1 MQLFAY
7 LCRILVLT
15 GIYVYSILSKQQLKY
30 NIMITVSQWLFL
42 DKAGRLVNSRKEEV
56 FLQQGD
62 MDGACSIYSMMM
74 SLIACT
80 AIKRD
85 VATDIWKH
93 IDGRTREARLINAF
107 FKGKDGMFRD
117 GMYLKDLADRLDKEY
132 GTKVYV
138 NYNSEEDNEE
148 MSHSEFISKLCED
161 LRDGLACLIGIDYQK
176 DECGHAMLA
185 VGYEEDE
192 DGEIFR
198 LFCLDPGRPIQP
210 CSYWNAVLDIN
221 PSSDRYLPDGTK
233 VRLTD
238 YITIA
243 KKGK

>member
-1 MQLFAY
+1 
-7 LCRILVLT
+7 
-15 GIYVYSILSKQQLKY
+15 
-30 NIMITVSQWLFL
+30 MITVSQWLFL
-42 DKAGRLVNSRKEEV
+42 DKAGRLVNSRKEDI

-85 VATDIWKH
+85 VATDIWNH

-117 GMYLKDLADRLDKEY
+117 GMFLNDLADRLDKEF

-138 NYNSEEDNEE
+138 NYISEDDNDETT
-148 MSHSEFISKLCED
+148 HSEFISKLCED
-161 LRDGLACLIGIDYQK
+161 LKDGFACLIGFDYQK
-176 DECGHAMLA
+176 GGGHAMLA

-198 LFCLDPGRPIQP
+198 LFCLDPRRPIQP

-221 PSSDRYLPDGTK
+221 ATRNEYSDRYLPDGSK
-233 VRLTD
+233 VYLSD
-238 YITIA
+238 YIAIA
-243 KKGK
+243 KKEKE